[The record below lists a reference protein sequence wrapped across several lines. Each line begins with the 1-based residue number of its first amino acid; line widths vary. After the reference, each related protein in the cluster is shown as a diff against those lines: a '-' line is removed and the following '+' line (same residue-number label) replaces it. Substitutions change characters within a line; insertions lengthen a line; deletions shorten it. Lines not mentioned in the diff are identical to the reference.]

1 MKGRILFFLLVVGG
15 VFLGNASFANS
26 NSLKALYANPYLIV
40 YGRDSC
46 PFTQAMRKS
55 LDFEGIKYQYKIIDK
70 PNVRDKIFSRMKARS
85 LPTKDF
91 TLPVVDVSNKIFVH
105 PEPATVIDYYI
116 FGSTEND

>member
-1 MKGRILFFLLVVGG
+1 MKGRILYFLIALGG
-15 VFLGNASFANS
+15 VFLANSSFAKS
-26 NSLKALYANPYLIV
+26 NSMKALYSEPYVIV

-55 LDFEGIKYQYKIIDK
+55 LDFEGIEYQYKIIDK
-70 PNVRDKIFSRMKARS
+70 PEVKNKIFSRMKARR

-105 PEPATVIDYYI
+105 PSPATVIDYYT
-116 FGSTEND
+116 FGNTSE

>member
-1 MKGRILFFLLVVGG
+1 MKGRILYFLIVIGG
-15 VFLGNASFANS
+15 VLLASTSFAKS
-26 NSLKALYANPYLIV
+26 NSTKALYSHPYVIV

-46 PFTQAMRKS
+46 PFTKAMRKS

-70 PNVRDKIFSRMKARS
+70 PEVRNKIFSRMKARH

-105 PEPATVIDYYI
+105 PEPAIVIDYYT
-116 FGSTEND
+116 FGNTNE